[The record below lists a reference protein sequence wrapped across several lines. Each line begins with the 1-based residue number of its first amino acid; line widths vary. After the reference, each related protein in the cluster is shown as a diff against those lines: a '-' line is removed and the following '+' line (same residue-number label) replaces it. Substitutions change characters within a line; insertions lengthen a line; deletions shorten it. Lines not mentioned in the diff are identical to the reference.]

1 METAK
6 RRLFFAD
13 WFDFRFEQNPKCV
26 LGNQSS
32 GKHIFILMMSLSV
45 TNRGIWSALI
55 LARKN
60 VNTLSIFSMSC
71 IYKRQR
77 WEFVLC
83 LFDKSWPF
91 VWTRKSRQKVFV
103 SICDSYAP
111 ISHWRQSDLCLF
123 FTRQPFPRYWFQTDT
138 HAKSVLADIG
148 MCPPVIVTDNE
159 RAFGVRACGDGCYNG
174 SGDSSPSSIV
184 NTVIGRP
191 KASESCRG
199 VRTPTCK
206 PCTIGF
212 FWPCFNLWILSGW

>member
-13 WFDFRFEQNPKCV
+13 WFDCRFEQTPKRV
-26 LGNQSS
+26 LGNQSP
-32 GKHIFILMMSLSV
+32 GMFMFMFILISLSV
-45 TNRGIWSALI
+45 TNRFIWYNLVS
-55 LARKN
+55 ARKN

-71 IYKRQR
+71 VYKRQR

-83 LFDKSWPF
+83 LFNKSWPF
-91 VWTRKSRQKVFV
+91 VRTCKSRQKVFV
-103 SICDSYAP
+103 SVRDSYAP
-111 ISHWRQSDLCLF
+111 ISNWRQVDLCF
-123 FTRQPFPRYWFQTDT
+123 FFARHSFPRYWFQTDT

-199 VRTPTCK
+199 VCLPIRKT
-206 PCTIGF
+206 CTIGLF
-212 FWPCFNLWILSGW
+212 